1 MNTTFNLWVNS
12 TPRSDKSFEI
22 YLRVTQNR
30 NHKSIKTGITIL
42 NKSDFNPKAKGS
54 NWIRGKFADAKKLNS
69 QLEEKLTRLKEKYNQ
84 LEASTDSPSKERII
98 QSYTGNASSDFLE
111 FLDRIIQR
119 FQEGGNYRSS
129 RRYGQLR
136 NKLLAFRKDKKLPF
150 DLITVTFLKDFK
162 LSMKD
167 LHQNTVY
174 EHFKNF
180 KASMNQAIEED
191 VIQAHQSPFGKFKV
205 YTVTTS
211 KEKLTEDEIRLLRE
225 LNLEPGSSLW
235 HSLNCFLFAF
245 YCGGIRAGDLIM
257 MRWSNIVDGNLTYVM
272 SKTRNNKL
280 LEKSVPLI
288 PEALEILKHYE
299 HDGLSENDF
308 IFQLLNRE
316 YSKFISRE
324 RKIKSGYEI
333 KIFNQIG
340 SKNTILN
347 RDLKKIAELAGF
359 SKKVSFHIARHSF
372 AQYALDRDI
381 NPKVLQSILGHEKFA
396 TTETYINTLKD
407 KKVEDAMLKIFDN
420 G

>member
-1 MNTTFNLWVNS
+1 MNTTFNFWVNS
-12 TPRSDKSFEI
+12 TPRSDKTYEI

-30 NHKSIKTGITIL
+30 NHKSIKTGITIG
-42 NKSDFNPKAKGS
+42 NRSDFNPKAKPLK
-54 NWIRGKFADAKKLNS
+54 WIRGLDANAKKLNDS
-69 QLEEKLTRLKEKYNQ
+69 LDKKLTLIKDKFLS
-84 LEASTDSPSKERII
+84 LENSIDSPSKERII
-98 QSYTGNASSDFLE
+98 KSFASKSTSDFME
-111 FLDRIIQR
+111 FLNRIIER
-119 FQEGGNYRSS
+119 FNEGGNYRSS
-129 RRYGQLR
+129 KRYGQLK
-136 NKLLAFRKDKKLPF
+136 NKLLAFHGDSPLPF
-150 DLITVTFLKDFK
+150 DLIDVTFLKDFRI
-162 LSMKD
+162 SMID
-167 LHQNTVY
+167 LHQNTIY

-191 VIQAHQSPFGKFKV
+191 IIKVDQSPFGKYKV
-205 YTVTTS
+205 SAVTTS
-211 KEKLTEDEIRLLRE
+211 KEKLTEDEIRLLKA
-225 LNLEPGSSLW
+225 LNLEYGSSLW
-235 HSLNCFLFAF
+235 HTLNCFLLAF

-288 PEALEILKHYE
+288 PDALAILKHYE
-299 HDGLSENDF
+299 HDGLTENDF
-308 IFQLLNRE
+308 IFNLLNRE

-324 RKIKSGYEI
+324 RKIKSGYEV
-333 KIFNQIG
+333 KIFNQIA

-347 RDLKKIAELAGF
+347 RDLKKIAELAGIT
-359 SKKVSFHIARHSF
+359 KKVTFHIARHSF

-396 TTETYINTLKD
+396 TTETYIETLKN